1 MRRDFFVVMMPAEDD
16 EQFAI
21 LWRDRL
27 PLEELVRAR
36 TIEDVREAF
45 RRYLGSAIPLTE
57 AGMRGQL
64 AQMGL
69 PDDDIDDQIDR
80 ARSMVS
86 GLRHASARG
95 DIIWE
100 SPTHIGYR
108 NGNGQELIR
117 KTGRPGT
124 QPFQRVFAMKCG
136 ACGHEYGVNGSE
148 AHNRRCPACQDGPPG
163 LALE

>member
-1 MRRDFFVVMMPAEDD
+1 MRRDFVVVMMPEEGD
-16 EQFAI
+16 ERFAI

-27 PLEELVRAR
+27 PLEQFARSR

-45 RRYLGSAIPLTE
+45 RRCLASAIPLTE

-64 AQMGL
+64 GQMGL

-80 ARSMVS
+80 ARSMQS
-86 GLRHASARG
+86 GFRDASAQG
-95 DIIWE
+95 DIVWE
-100 SPTHIGYR
+100 SPTQIGYR
-108 NGNGQELIR
+108 NGNGQKLIR

-124 QPFQRVFAMKCG
+124 LPFQRVFAMKCG
-136 ACGHEYGVNGSE
+136 TCGHEYGVNGSE

-163 LALE
+163 LPLE

>member
-1 MRRDFFVVMMPAEDD
+1 VRDFFVVMMPGEGD
-16 EQFAI
+16 ERFAI

-27 PLEELVRAR
+27 PLEQFARSR

-45 RRYLGSAIPLTE
+45 RSCLASATPLTE

-69 PDDDIDDQIDR
+69 PDDDIEDQIER
-80 ARSMVS
+80 AREMRS

-95 DIIWE
+95 DIVWE
-100 SPTHIGYR
+100 SPTQVGYR

-117 KTGRPGT
+117 KTDRPGT
-124 QPFQRVFAMKCG
+124 LPFQKLFAMKCG

-148 AHNRRCPACQDGPPG
+148 AHNRRCPACQGGSPG
-163 LALE
+163 LPLE